1 MPETRIFPSLDRIS
15 ILAAAILL
23 AFTLAV
29 FIDFPT
35 QEINLQL
42 PGIFLD
48 FQISVQTIIA
58 LLVAGLTA
66 TGADWLIRGHPK
78 FRGKNSI
85 QHWFLPALTSWAIG
99 VVLFKQPFGPVWWAV
114 FGIGTTTLM
123 IVLIAEYLVVDIE
136 DTQQYPAMIGIIA
149 VSHALFL
156 ILTITIRASDA
167 RLFLSIPTITLA
179 FILASLRTIFLR
191 LRTWAFGP
199 IAIAAIIIAQI
210 GAALHYLPIRPV
222 TYGLALLGPAYA
234 LTSFT
239 GGLLEKRRFRQMIIE
254 PAIVLIIVWGIALI
268 IQ

>member
-1 MPETRIFPSLDRIS
+1 MPETKIFPNLDRIS

-29 FIDFPT
+29 FIDIPT
-35 QEINLQL
+35 QEISLQL
-42 PGIFLD
+42 PGIYFN
-48 FQISVQTIIA
+48 FQISVKTIIA

-66 TGADWLIRGHPK
+66 TGADWLIRSHPK
-78 FRGKNSI
+78 FEGKNSI
-85 QHWFLPALTSWAIG
+85 QHWLLPALTSWAIG

-123 IVLIAEYLVVDIE
+123 IVLVAEYQVVDLE
-136 DTQQYPAMIGIIA
+136 DTQQFPAMIGIIA

-156 ILTITIRASDA
+156 ILTITIRANNA

-179 FILASLRTIFLR
+179 FMLTSLRTTFLR
-191 LRTWAFGP
+191 VRTWAFRP
-199 IAIAAIIIAQI
+199 IAVSAIVIAQI
-210 GAALHYLPIRPV
+210 GAALHYLPIRPI
-222 TYGLALLGPAYA
+222 TYGLILLGPAYA

-254 PAIVLIIVWGIALI
+254 PVIVLLVVWGIAVFI
-268 IQ
+268 R